1 MPQIQPVVP
10 QIQPVVPQIQLT
22 AVPPHASFSL
32 AVHGGAG
39 PGRDGSEAH
48 ADGLRRALVAG
59 EAVLAAGGAALDAVC
74 VAVVVLEDD
83 ESFNAGR
90 GAALTVAG
98 TAELD
103 ACLCDG
109 ATGRAGAVAASRYAR
124 NPVLAA
130 RAVMESTPH
139 VLLADPGERWL
150 ADVGLERVDPSYFVT
165 DARRAALRAHH
176 DETTAPR
183 LVRDGATAS
192 GPDATGY
199 VVGHGTVGAVARD
212 TAGRLAAATSTGGVT
227 GQWVGRVGDTPVV
240 GAGTWADERVAVSG
254 TGIGEFFLRAAL
266 AHDVAA
272 RVRWTGAALAQA
284 AHDALHDDLV
294 VPGGDGGLIAAGAD
308 GTLVLGYCSQAMLRG
323 YLGPDG
329 PVVVA

>member
-1 MPQIQPVVP
+1 MPR
-10 QIQPVVPQIQLT
+10 IQLT
-22 AVPPHASFSL
+22 TVPPFAPYAL

-39 PGRDGSEAH
+39 PLRDSPERSVAQ
-48 ADGLRRALVAG
+48 ADGLRRALAAG
-59 EAVLAAGGAALDAVC
+59 EAVLAAGGPALDAVC
-74 VAVVVLEDD
+74 AAVVVLEDD
-83 ESFNAGR
+83 EEFNAGH
-90 GAALTVAG
+90 GAALTTAG

-130 RAVMESTPH
+130 RAVMERTPH
-139 VLLADPGERWL
+139 VLLADPGAQWL
-150 ADVGLERVDPSYFVT
+150 SEVGLDVVDPTYFVT
-165 DARRAALRAHH
+165 ETRRAALRSHVA
-176 DETTAPR
+176 ETTAPA
-183 LVRDGATAS
+183 LGHATTAP
-192 GPDATGY
+192 GGTPTP

-212 TAGRLAAATSTGGVT
+212 ASGRLAAATSTGGVT

-272 RVRWTGAALAQA
+272 RVRWTGVPLA
-284 AHDALHDDLV
+284 DAVRDVLHDDLV
-294 VPGGDGGLIAAGAD
+294 VPAGDGGVIAAAAD
-308 GTLVLGYCSQAMLRG
+308 GTLVLGYCSEAMLRG
-323 YLGPDG
+323 HLGREG
-329 PVVVA
+329 AVVVA